1 MIVELRS
8 LYGTPPPPPR
18 DCSFIN
24 ETSVICPKKMYSV
37 SSCMRGG
44 IIMLKNRD
52 VGVVMEQ
59 RNDAMSEN
67 VIAVPL
73 SI

>member
-1 MIVELRS
+1 MLDGAKIRTV
-8 LYGTPPPPPR
+8 
-18 DCSFIN
+18 IN
-24 ETSVICPKKMYSV
+24 VICPKKLYSV
-37 SSCMRGG
+37 SSSMRGG
-44 IIMLKNRD
+44 IIVLKNRD

-59 RNDAMSEN
+59 RNDVMSEN

>member
-1 MIVELRS
+1 MFDGVEIRTVS
-8 LYGTPPPPPR
+8 G
-18 DCSFIN
+18 
-24 ETSVICPKKMYSV
+24 SVINKINFIFPKKIYSV
-37 SSCMRGG
+37 SSYMRGG

-59 RNDAMSEN
+59 RNDVMSEN

>member
-1 MIVELRS
+1 
-8 LYGTPPPPPR
+8 
-18 DCSFIN
+18 
-24 ETSVICPKKMYSV
+24 
-37 SSCMRGG
+37 MRVG

-52 VGVVMEQ
+52 VGVVMKQ
-59 RNDAMSEN
+59 RNDVMSEN

>member
-1 MIVELRS
+1 
-8 LYGTPPPPPR
+8 
-18 DCSFIN
+18 
-24 ETSVICPKKMYSV
+24 
-37 SSCMRGG
+37 
-44 IIMLKNRD
+44 MLKNRD

-59 RNDAMSEN
+59 RNDVMSEH

>member
-1 MIVELRS
+1 MKSMLFVLRK
-8 LYGTPPPPPR
+8 
-18 DCSFIN
+18 C
-24 ETSVICPKKMYSV
+24 SV

-52 VGVVMEQ
+52 VVVVMEQ
-59 RNDAMSEN
+59 RNDVMSEN
-67 VIAVPL
+67 VIVVPL

>member
-1 MIVELRS
+1 
-8 LYGTPPPPPR
+8 
-18 DCSFIN
+18 
-24 ETSVICPKKMYSV
+24 
-37 SSCMRGG
+37 
-44 IIMLKNRD
+44 MLKNRD

-59 RNDAMSEN
+59 RNDVMREN